1 MARKSPSKNVFVL
14 TLPLQC
20 EAWQRDRLDT
30 IFQVGNDIK
39 NNLIAYE
46 RKQYQNL
53 ISRKDWRAN
62 QAALSAAYEAEDA
75 GRIKALCKRRNEML
89 TNAGFEQFQ
98 FEKQST
104 ESTTVERMGKDSL
117 SRPMWRRRLPL
128 LCGAVIKSSC
138 TGVGNRSASLN
149 GVSSAPSLRR
159 RILQGFDTQMV
170 SFSSR
175 ECSFMCYSTRK
186 THTATSRRRRRELS
200 GIAESIVA
208 GMLADGSISS
218 SLRWMDYLH

>member
-1 MARKSPSKNVFVL
+1 MSASNTKISSLGKIGEQTRQHCPQHTRQRIPGASKLF
-14 TLPLQC
+14 
-20 EAWQRDRLDT
+20 A
-30 IFQVGNDIK
+30 
-39 NNLIAYE
+39 
-46 RKQYQNL
+46 
-53 ISRKDWRAN
+53 
-62 QAALSAAYEAEDA
+62 
-75 GRIKALCKRRNEML
+75 
-89 TNAGFEQFQ
+89 NAGTRCLPMPGLSSSNLRS
-98 FEKQST
+98 KSTST
-104 ESTTVERMGKDSL
+104 ESTTVERRGKDSL

-138 TGVGNRSASLN
+138 TGEGSRSTSLN
-149 GVSSAPSLRR
+149 GASSAPSLRR
-159 RILQGFDTQMV
+159 QILQGFDTQMV

-175 ECSFMCYSTRK
+175 ECRFMCYSTKK

>member
-75 GRIKALCKRRNEML
+75 GRIKALCKRRNETL

-98 FEKQST
+98 FE
-104 ESTTVERMGKDSL
+104 KDSL

-138 TGVGNRSASLN
+138 TGVGSRSASLN
-149 GVSSAPSLRR
+149 GASSAPSLRR

-175 ECSFMCYSTRK
+175 ECSLMCYSTRK